1 MTWIAV
7 PSQRRSVYSHGLES
21 RGDDMT
27 SRHAKH
33 TELAGTTPD
42 SIDIRGKDLV
52 NELMG
57 KLTFTEMFLFH
68 LLGQPATALQVK
80 ITDGVLVA
88 IMEHGLVPSVIASR
102 LTLLGAPESY
112 QGAIAAGLLGVGD
125 RFAGTASRCALVL
138 DGIVAAAPAERAQ
151 AAAAAVQA
159 HRAEHIPL
167 PGFGH
172 PTHREG
178 DPRVAKLIEIARAA
192 GAPGQYIE
200 ALGLLEAAVTQS
212 LGRRIPTNVSAAI
225 AVALREAGVPAQA
238 IRGAVLTARCAGLVG
253 HLLEEM
259 SNPAADAM
267 WKAIEREIPYQ
278 RSQR

>member
-1 MTWIAV
+1 
-7 PSQRRSVYSHGLES
+7 
-21 RGDDMT
+21 MT

-125 RFAGTASRCALVL
+125 RFAGTTGLSLTVP
-138 DGIVAAAPAERAQ
+138 IAAATAALPGIAQ
-151 AAAAAVQA
+151 ATGHLTAGVLAAAAGLA
-159 HRAEHIPL
+159 PL
-167 PGFGH
+167 LPVLPYAF
-172 PTHREG
+172 EM
-178 DPRVAKLIEIARAA
+178 L
-192 GAPGQYIE
+192 
-200 ALGLLEAAVTQS
+200 
-212 LGRRIPTNVSAAI
+212 
-225 AVALREAGVPAQA
+225 ALRRMRPAAFGTLMALEPAIGVLLACSCCTSSPRPTSSPASCSSFSPA
-238 IRGAVLTARCAGLVG
+238 PPSA
-253 HLLEEM
+253 
-259 SNPAADAM
+259 AADA
-267 WKAIEREIPYQ
+267 ARPRPNTPTPLALAAESI
-278 RSQR
+278 SA